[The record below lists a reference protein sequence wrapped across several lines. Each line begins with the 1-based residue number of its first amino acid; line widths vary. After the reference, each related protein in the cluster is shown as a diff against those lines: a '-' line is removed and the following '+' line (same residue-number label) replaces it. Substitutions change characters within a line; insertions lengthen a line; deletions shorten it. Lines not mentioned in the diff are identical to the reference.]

1 MPFSAGAASSRNE
14 PLLPRSASFSGSR
27 NVFDPLMKL
36 RQLVLNIRHACEGDI
51 VAMKGACVLAVCAT
65 LAVGLMTLMS
75 PFTVLSP
82 LHLLTCLYLVPLS
95 LVALALEVGDG
106 IVLLEPFRQWVQAW
120 VAALTVLEGRGV
132 MYVILGTLVA
142 GMGDPLSLVAG
153 LLDISA
159 GFACICASRP
169 VSKQDEDE
177 ARSVEG
183 RTGSSGSGAGF
194 PVDETSLPRLAFRRR
209 VLFGMER
216 MDSAELVSLCL
227 ELGLRLEPRARA
239 SALAQLDP
247 EGMGSI
253 DEEAFIAWWEQQQR
267 QQLPQL
273 PSRLHAAPADEW
285 QDH

>member
-1 MPFSAGAASSRNE
+1 M
-14 PLLPRSASFSGSR
+14 
-27 NVFDPLMKL
+27 
-36 RQLVLNIRHACEGDI
+36 
-51 VAMKGACVLAVCAT
+51 AMKGACVLAVSST

-169 VSKQDEDE
+169 VSKQHEDE
-177 ARSVEG
+177 TRNLEG
-183 RTGSSGSGAGF
+183 RAASGFGAGF
-194 PVDETSLPRLAFRRR
+194 PVDQTTVPRLAFRRR

-216 MDSAELVSLCL
+216 MDSAELVSLSL

-267 QQLPQL
+267 HEQFPVLPQ
-273 PSRLHAAPADEW
+273 RLHAAPADEW
-285 QDH
+285 QEH